1 MMADWFALVDQMLP
15 FHAKIRH
22 WLQLIGCK
30 IGIRN
35 IAAEKICGWLIGI
48 HKKSHER
55 S

>member
-1 MMADWFALVDQMLP
+1 MLP

-35 IAAEKICGWLIGI
+35 IAAEKIYVVDSGI
-48 HKKSHER
+48 HKNVTNEVSAELLAKR
-55 S
+55 